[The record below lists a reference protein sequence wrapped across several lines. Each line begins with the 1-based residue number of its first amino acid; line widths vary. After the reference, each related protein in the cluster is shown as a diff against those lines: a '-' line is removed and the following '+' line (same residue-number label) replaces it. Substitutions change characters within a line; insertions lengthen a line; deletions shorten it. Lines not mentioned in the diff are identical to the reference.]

1 MTTTT
6 KRNHAT
12 TQPASKRN
20 RKQATPAPADIITAD
35 NVITIGE
42 RIAIKALKTNLSAGG
57 KPETAEKNRDN
68 GKPIASGNFNFLYS
82 LYAGLCA
89 DVHNRQAG
97 NVETFSDGYDIVQTA
112 AAFLCECAEITQ
124 DNPNGN
130 GKTLQD
136 KTTDGQTDKDGNHI
150 TILRACFRA
159 VNRYIMN
166 ERRREYKRAYIDII
180 DANGATTYAEIPLEW
195 DIPTAT
201 DFKRVNE
208 IIAGMNLTDKQAQIL
223 RYRLRGIAV
232 DTDGATRRKGDAT
245 PAPDS
250 VHTIARAL
258 GVSRQAVMKHMQAIQ
273 RKFTEYMSAHP
284 ATATE

>member
-1 MTTTT
+1 MATTN

-12 TQPASKRN
+12 TTPASKRN
-20 RKQATPAPADIITAD
+20 RKQATPAPAPADIITAD

-89 DVHNRQAG
+89 DVHARQAG
-97 NVETFSDGYDIVQTA
+97 NVVTFSDGYDIAQTA
-112 AAFLCECAEITQ
+112 SAYLCAYIGKRLGDTA
-124 DNPNGN
+124 DNGE
-130 GKTLQD
+130 
-136 KTTDGQTDKDGNHI
+136 TDKDGNPI
-150 TILRACFRA
+150 TILRATFRA
-159 VNRYIMN
+159 VNRYIMG
-166 ERRREYKRAYIDII
+166 ERRREYKRAYVDII
-180 DANGATTYAEIPLEW
+180 DANGVTTYAEIPLEW
-195 DIPTAT
+195 DMPTAT
-201 DFKRVNE
+201 DFERVNE

-223 RYRLRGIAV
+223 RYRLRGIA
-232 DTDGATRRKGDAT
+232 TDETTAKRRKGDAT

-250 VHTIARAL
+250 IHTIARAL